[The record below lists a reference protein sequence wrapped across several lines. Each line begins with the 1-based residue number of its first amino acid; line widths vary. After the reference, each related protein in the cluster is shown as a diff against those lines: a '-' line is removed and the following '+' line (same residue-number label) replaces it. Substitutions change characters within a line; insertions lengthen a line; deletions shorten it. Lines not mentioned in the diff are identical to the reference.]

1 MGSGGL
7 RSGTIS
13 SQPRVIYHPPVLFA
27 TRTPSRRDLEE
38 VAAAWRQWAADP
50 DGWISV
56 LHGELL
62 IHL

>member
-1 MGSGGL
+1 VWGGTWADRIAGSAITDQLLSSGL
-7 RSGTIS
+7 
-13 SQPRVIYHPPVLFA
+13 A
-27 TRTPSRRDLEE
+27 SRRDLEE

-62 IHL
+62 IRL